1 MARTYPKVA
10 PRQELRVSLSKE
22 ALIKSPSPGDEIIA
36 LI

>member
-1 MARTYPKVA
+1 MIYLYATRRANVP
-10 PRQELRVSLSKE
+10 KE